1 MAGKR
6 YVVRLSEEERS
17 TLMKVVKAEKGV
29 PPKKR
34 LRAQILLKVDQ
45 GEHGPGWTDDQ
56 VAKALDVHVN
66 TVHAVRR
73 ELVTDGFEE
82 ALSRKKQQ
90 RPSRVPIFDEA
101 KERTLI
107 ATAQSEPPRGR
118 ARWTLHL
125 LADQMVQLEIV
136 EKVSHETVRTV
147 LKKTRSIPT
156 VRWHG

>member
-1 MAGKR
+1 
-6 YVVRLSEEERS
+6 VVRLSEEERS
-17 TLMKVVKAEKGV
+17 TLTRVIRAEKGV

-34 LRAQILLKVDQ
+34 LRAQVLLKVDE
-45 GEHGPGWTDDQ
+45 GDHGSGWTDEQ

-66 TVHAVRR
+66 TVHAVRQQLVR
-73 ELVTDGFEE
+73 EGFEE
-82 ALSRKKQQ
+82 ALNRKKQQ

-107 ATAQSEPPRGR
+107 ATAQGEPPRGR

-125 LADQMVQLEIV
+125 LADRMVQLEIV
-136 EKVSHETVRTV
+136 ERVSHETVRKV

-156 VRWHG
+156 DRWRG

>member
-6 YVVRLSEEERS
+6 YIVRMSEEERS
-17 TLMKVVKAEKGV
+17 TLNKIVRTEKGI

-45 GEHGPGWTDDQ
+45 GEHGPGCSDEQ

-66 TVHAVRR
+66 SVQAVRQQ
-73 ELVTDGFEE
+73 LVTEGFES
-82 ALSRKKQQ
+82 ALSRKKQR

-125 LADQMVQLEIV
+125 LADRMVELEIV
-136 EKVSHETVRTV
+136 EKVSYETVRKL
-147 LKKTRSIPT
+147 LKKTRSSLNDKW
-156 VRWHG
+156 RG

>member
-6 YVVRLSEEERS
+6 YIVRLSEEERS
-17 TLMKVVKAEKGV
+17 RLTKVIRAEKGV

-34 LRAQILLKVDQ
+34 LRAQVLLKVDE
-45 GEHGPGWTDDQ
+45 GEHGPGWTDEQ
-56 VAKALDVHVN
+56 VARALDVHVN

-73 ELVTDGFEE
+73 QLVTEGFEE
-82 ALSRKKQQ
+82 ALSRKRQQ

-107 ATAQSEPPRGR
+107 ATAQGEPPRGR

-125 LADQMVQLEIV
+125 LADRMVQLEIV
-136 EKVSHETVRTV
+136 ERVSHETVRKV
-147 LKKTRSIPT
+147 LKKTRSIPSD
-156 VRWHG
+156 RWRG

>member
-1 MAGKR
+1 MPGKR

-17 TLMKVVKAEKGV
+17 TLTKVIRAEKGV

-34 LRAQILLKVDQ
+34 LRAQVLLKVDQ
-45 GEHGPGWTDDQ
+45 GEQGPGWTDEQ
-56 VAKALDVHVN
+56 VAIALDVHVN
-66 TVHAVRR
+66 TVHTVRR
-73 ELVTDGFEE
+73 ELVTEGFDE
-82 ALSRKKQQ
+82 ALSRKKQR
-90 RPSRVPIFDEA
+90 RPSRVPIFDEV

-125 LADQMVQLEIV
+125 LADRMVQLEIV
-136 EKVSHETVRTV
+136 ERVSHETVRKV

-156 VRWHG
+156 DRWRG